1 MKILH
6 IIPYHP
12 SPSAFVF
19 AKRQVQDLIL
29 EGHEC
34 EIFFFNTKISP
45 ILFFRQLISYKKKIK
60 AFQPDIIHAHYGTY
74 TAYFSSSF
82 HNSPLII
89 TFQGS
94 DINHTTDVHP
104 WREKMGKWM
113 SKRAA
118 QRANGIICVGQKIF
132 DLLPLG
138 KEKAHIIPCGIDIRI
153 FKPLNRE
160 ECKRKLQLSSNTRCI
175 FFNANNPIVK
185 RLDIAEKVVKELS
198 VNHSV
203 QLLTLNGNV
212 HPDEIPV
219 YLNTCDALL
228 LCSDSEGSPMV
239 IKEALACQI
248 PIVSVAV
255 GDVSQRIIDVDN
267 CFIVQQEISDIV
279 TKMEYI
285 FERPNLSTNG
295 REKLIK
301 DQLDSVTIIHQIIEL
316 YKTVNS
322 NR

>member
-34 EIFFFNTKISP
+34 ETFYFNTKISP
-45 ILFFRQLISYKKKIK
+45 ILFLRQLISYKKKINT
-60 AFQPDIIHAHYGTY
+60 FQPDIIHAHYGTY

-82 HNSPLII
+82 HNYPLII

-118 QRANGIICVGQKIF
+118 QRANGIICVSQKIF

-138 KEKAHIIPCGIDIRI
+138 KEKARIIPCGIDVRI
-153 FKPLNRE
+153 FKPMDRE
-160 ECKRKLQLSSNTRCI
+160 ECKKKLNISSTSRYI
-175 FFNANNPIVK
+175 FFNANNPVVK
-185 RLDIAEKVVKELS
+185 RLDIAQAVVKELS
-198 VNHSV
+198 ATYQVE
-203 QLLTLNGNV
+203 LLSLNGNV

-219 YLNTCDALL
+219 YLNACDALL

-255 GDVSQRIIDVDN
+255 GDVSDRIADVDN
-267 CFIVQQEISDIV
+267 CFLVQQNTIEIAS
-279 TKMEYI
+279 KLNYI
-285 FERPNLSTNG
+285 FEHPNMRTSG
-295 REKLIK
+295 REKLAK
-301 DQLDSVTIIHQIIEL
+301 DHLDSVTVIGQIIQV
-316 YKTVNS
+316 YSSCK
-322 NR
+322 

>member
-34 EIFFFNTKISP
+34 EIFFFNTKISLA
-45 ILFFRQLISYKKKIK
+45 LFLSQLISYKKKIS
-60 AFQPDIIHAHYGTY
+60 AFKPDIIHSHYGTY

-82 HNSPLII
+82 HHSPLII

-118 QRANGIICVGQKIF
+118 QRANGIICVSRKIF

-153 FKPLNRE
+153 FRPMDRE
-160 ECKRKLQLSSNTRCI
+160 ESKKKLNLFPTTRYI

-185 RLDIAEKVVKELS
+185 RLDIAQAVVKELS
-198 VNHSV
+198 AAYQVE
-203 QLLTLNGNV
+203 LLSLNGNV

-219 YLNTCDALL
+219 YLNACDALL

-255 GDVSQRIIDVDN
+255 GDVSERIANVSNCFLVPQKISEIVDN
-267 CFIVQQEISDIV
+267 I
-279 TKMEYI
+279 KYI
-285 FERPNLSTNG
+285 FERPNLSTSG
-295 REKLIK
+295 RDKLAK
-301 DQLDSVTIIHQIIEL
+301 DHLDSVTVIGQIIQV
-316 YKTVNS
+316 YNS
-322 NR
+322 CK